1 LSEAF
6 AVPQSDCCPI
16 AKRIQKI
23 VFSFVV
29 LVSDPKAFDLVDQV
43 IARFYEW
50 ALAIREKALGAEH
63 PDTGTSLNNLANL
76 LESQGDY
83 VGAKPLYERALAIHE
98 KALGAEH
105 PDTGTS
111 LNNLA
116 SLLESQGDYVG
127 AKPLSGHTAFFP
139 QVWAVMPPIRSC
151 TPFAF
156 SVSSHSSESFGRIK
170 MRGFLISPLV
180 VFGKGLKLTRNR

>member
-76 LESQGDY
+76 LASQGDY
-83 VGAKPLYERALAIHE
+83 VVQSRY
-98 KALGAEH
+98 
-105 PDTGTS
+105 T
-111 LNNLA
+111 
-116 SLLESQGDYVG
+116 
-127 AKPLSGHTAFFP
+127 SGHGRSTRRRWEP
-139 QVWAVMPPIRSC
+139 SIPIRARASTTSRAC
-151 TPFAF
+151 LNLRATTWVQSRYLATQL
-156 SVSSHSSESFGRIK
+156 SFR
-170 MRGFLISPLV
+170 R
-180 VFGKGLKLTRNR
+180 FGL

>member
-1 LSEAF
+1 LPWRPLSEAF

-63 PDTGTSLNNLANL
+63 PDTGTSLNNLA
-76 LESQGDY
+76 
-83 VGAKPLYERALAIHE
+83 
-98 KALGAEH
+98 
-105 PDTGTS
+105 
-111 LNNLA
+111 

-156 SVSSHSSESFGRIK
+156 SVSSRSSESFGRIK
-170 MRGFLISPLV
+170 MRGFLSSPLV